1 MEGFSTVKVSK
12 KTLKRLHQLVGKL
25 TIKYGRRVS
34 LEEAIKYLFEKEN
47 LQENQ
52 NNHTMKTNKDKIAF
66 LALLNTKFDGITL
79 EDYKEYDFEEH
90 RE

>member
-1 MEGFSTVKVSK
+1 MAAFSTVKVSK

-47 LQENQ
+47 IEKNQ
-52 NNHTMKTNKDKIAF
+52 DNHTMKTNKDQIAF
-66 LALLNTKFDGITL
+66 LDLLNTKFDGITP
-79 EDYKEYDFEEH
+79 EDYREYDFEELG
-90 RE
+90 